1 LSGVKKV
8 LQQRLSCYCNQFPG
22 REVMEVDFEFEVGP
36 SKEGVQL
43 SIKSRMGRVL
53 KVTSIEMTER
63 EALRLAEVLTRSVQ
77 ERQAKALENPPD
89 AQEPIN

>member
-1 LSGVKKV
+1 
-8 LQQRLSCYCNQFPG
+8 
-22 REVMEVDFEFEVGP
+22 MEVDFEFEVGQ

-89 AQEPIN
+89 AEEPIN

>member
-1 LSGVKKV
+1 
-8 LQQRLSCYCNQFPG
+8 
-22 REVMEVDFEFEVGP
+22 
-36 SKEGVQL
+36 
-43 SIKSRMGRVL
+43 MGRVL

>member
-1 LSGVKKV
+1 
-8 LQQRLSCYCNQFPG
+8 
-22 REVMEVDFEFEVGP
+22 MEVDFGFEVGP

-77 ERQAKALENPPD
+77 ERQAKAPEHPPD

>member
-1 LSGVKKV
+1 
-8 LQQRLSCYCNQFPG
+8 
-22 REVMEVDFEFEVGP
+22 MEVDFEFEVGP

-43 SIKSRMGRVL
+43 SIKSRMGRIL

-89 AQEPIN
+89 AEEPIN